1 MPDQQTA
8 TATVLFRR
16 IAEGDE
22 AAFEALFHQYMPQI
36 IPVIRKVIREEGP
49 EMDIVQEVFLGLWLG
64 RDKLSTIDT
73 PHNWIFRMVYHRCY
87 SWLQKQE
94 VRRRASQQLGVLET
108 SSSVQTQEDL
118 DFAETT
124 RLLQQAVSLLP
135 PQAQRI
141 YLLSRETDMKIADIA
156 SQLSISTQTVKNSI
170 VRSLR
175 FIREYL
181 STHGIVLPMAILAVL
196 FSLR

>member
-1 MPDQQTA
+1 
-8 TATVLFRR
+8 
-16 IAEGDE
+16 
-22 AAFEALFHQYMPQI
+22 
-36 IPVIRKVIREEGP
+36 
-49 EMDIVQEVFLGLWLG
+49 MDIVQEVFLGLWLG

>member
-1 MPDQQTA
+1 
-8 TATVLFRR
+8 
-16 IAEGDE
+16 
-22 AAFEALFHQYMPQI
+22 
-36 IPVIRKVIREEGP
+36 
-49 EMDIVQEVFLGLWLG
+49 MDIVQEVFLGLWLG

-108 SSSVQTQEDL
+108 GRSVQTQEDL

-181 STHGIVLPMAILAVL
+181 STHGIVLPMAILTVL